1 MNIWHDIDED
11 RIFPTDFTIY
21 KSLEGKNTVV
31 NEFGGPI
38 EAVAIIEKCMENYR
52 RKFVEGDES
61 L

>member
-31 NEFGGPI
+31 NEMGGPI
-38 EAVAIIEKCMENYR
+38 EAVAIIEK
-52 RKFVEGDES
+52 
-61 L
+61 